1 LLHKRSGRE
10 YWEFE
15 EPKAGA
21 RTSLRGGGCRSGGA
35 SELSLRADLCHS
47 RAIREGRC
55 LAQSC
60 LPRRLKVTAGSSRS
74 QRKASVGVVLS
85 SCGDSKP
92 SALQRRAC
100 GRQARPDEVGDGPR
114 KKLRFSGRIGH
125 LQSKPRDSP
134 HARGTRRWPRPLI
147 LGRGSGSCRS

>member
-1 LLHKRSGRE
+1 MLHKRSGRE

-60 LPRRLKVTAGSSRS
+60 LPRRLKVTAGSSRF

-100 GRQARPDEVGDGPR
+100 GRQARPDDVGDGPR
-114 KKLRFSGRIGH
+114 KKLRFSELDTFNRSLGI
-125 LQSKPRDSP
+125 PP
-134 HARGTRRWPRPLI
+134 HAGGTRRWPRPLI
-147 LGRGSGSCRS
+147 LGRVSGSCRS